1 MESSLNYALL
11 GYMRY
16 IVLYSLVAK
25 NYVLQITNLT
35 CKMLNTY
42 CCQSIS

>member
-16 IVLYSLVAK
+16 IVQFGCQKLCTT
-25 NYVLQITNLT
+25 NYKSNL
-35 CKMLNTY
+35 
-42 CCQSIS
+42 